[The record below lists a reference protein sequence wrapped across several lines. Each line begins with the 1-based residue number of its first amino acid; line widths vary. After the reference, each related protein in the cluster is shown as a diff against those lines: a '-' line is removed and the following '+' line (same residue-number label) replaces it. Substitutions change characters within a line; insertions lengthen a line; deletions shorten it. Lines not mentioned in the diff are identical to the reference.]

1 MGYGIRLFDSDK
13 AFYESEVT
21 PILINDYAEL
31 TAEGDKTLR
40 DLLLT
45 TYTSDRI
52 EIDASCQCGHVTGP
66 YNEGAMCPLCMSPAE
81 PTLERDVQ
89 SKLWVKAPEEL
100 GVLIK
105 PQVYE
110 ILSSKLNKDNFRFLD
125 FLLLRNYNPT
135 EIKDTGTTLADFR
148 KMDEA
153 FGKVRGYRYFVENVV
168 DIIQFIVTQ
177 TQIVK
182 KKDRLDLMMWCHRDH
197 DKFFAKHI
205 PIPSKL
211 CFIIEETS
219 SGRYADE
226 NLEKGIDA
234 VLILSN
240 ACAPKYKGRVNEI
253 TKRVV
258 AGIDRLSDF
267 YKKYIKENLSGK
279 TGLFRKNIFGAR
291 LHFTA
296 RAVIVSLSEPHH
308 YQDLHIPY
316 GIAVQLFE
324 VHICKKLIDRGF
336 TPNEALSYVLTHTAC
351 DSPLMWEILDEL
363 MAETPNGRGFACLL
377 TRNPSLRRGSTQ
389 FLYINR
395 IKKDIKDNTF
405 SMSVLI
411 LSDANADKRCPSA
424 KQFVD
429 ELCELTGNSL
439 ELITLTI

>member
-13 AFYESEVT
+13 AFYESAVN
-21 PILINDYAEL
+21 PILINDYAEM
-31 TAEGDKTLR
+31 TAEGDKTIR

-52 EIDASCQCGHVTGP
+52 EIDASCGCGAVTGP
-66 YNEGAMCPLCMSPAE
+66 YNEGARCPSCGTIVEAN
-81 PTLERDVQ
+81 LERDVQ
-89 SKLWVKAPEEL
+89 SKLWVRAPDEL

-125 FLLLRNYNPT
+125 YLLMPNYNPT
-135 EIKDTGTTLADFR
+135 EIKDTGSTLADYR
-148 KMDEA
+148 KMEA
-153 FGKVRGYRYFVENVV
+153 QFGKVRGYRYFVEHVV
-168 DIIQFIVTQ
+168 EIIEFIATQ

-182 KKDRLDLMMWCHRDH
+182 KKDRIDLITWCRRDH
-197 DKFFAKHI
+197 QLFFTKHL

-234 VLILSN
+234 VLILSM
-240 ACAPKYKGRVNEI
+240 ACASKYKGRINEI

-258 AGIDRLSDF
+258 SGIDRLSEF

-324 VHICKKLIDRGF
+324 THICKKLVDRGY
-336 TPNEALSYVLTHTAC
+336 TPNEALTYVLMHTAQ

-363 MAETPNGRGFACLL
+363 MRETPNSRGFPCLL

-411 LSDANADKRCPSA
+411 LSDANADIKID
-424 KQFVD
+424 V
-429 ELCELTGNSL
+429 LL
-439 ELITLTI
+439 